1 MKSPNKQ
8 VRVQGEDATAAEPVV
23 TPVEPVVTTGTRA
36 KSRPRTSSRR
46 KTVVPPEIAPVPAPV
61 VAEPVVEPLVEPLV
75 EAPPVVADVEAV
87 VAAPVVLPLVAP
99 FVVKGKKKAAKKP
112 RLIRDSFTIPEN
124 EYLLIAALKQQ
135 AMNEGCEVKKSELLR
150 AGLAV
155 LASMSTAQLLETISK
170 VDRLKTGRPAK

>member
-23 TPVEPVVTTGTRA
+23 APVEPVVTTGARA

-46 KTVVPPEIAPVPAPV
+46 KTVVPQEVVPVPVSAAVEP
-61 VAEPVVEPLVEPLV
+61 VAEPVVE
-75 EAPPVVADVEAV
+75 AQPVVAEVEAV
-87 VAAPVVLPLVAP
+87 VAAPVVLPLIAP
-99 FVVKGKKKAAKKP
+99 FVIKGKKKAAKKP

-135 AMNEGCEVKKSELLR
+135 AMSEGCEVKKSELLR

-155 LASMSTAQLLETISK
+155 LASMSTAQLLEAISK